1 MSLWLR
7 QSCFRVFVISKLLA
21 YMPPGPSQ
29 YKIKKKVECHGFVH
43 PLIMLQECV
52 VDGMPNI
59 LTVGLNR
66 LLFIYFNGC
75 IEAEMMLMIT
85 WHPRDPIVTR
95 WGQLYW
101 VRFCWDVDIA
111 NYWYLFLDY
120 AEFFGY
126 KLERNI
132 ITLSMVQ
139 LPDNIL
145 EENTFLNLRV
155 VASTNR
161 TSVSTMVTLEIVKD
175 DSVTPVFGSAVYEG
189 LYDTADGLSLER
201 IVLVQGYD
209 ETVRVSLQGGTYLNI
224 YAIHHCWYFL

>member
-1 MSLWLR
+1 
-7 QSCFRVFVISKLLA
+7 
-21 YMPPGPSQ
+21 
-29 YKIKKKVECHGFVH
+29 
-43 PLIMLQECV
+43 
-52 VDGMPNI
+52 
-59 LTVGLNR
+59 
-66 LLFIYFNGC
+66 
-75 IEAEMMLMIT
+75 
-85 WHPRDPIVTR
+85 
-95 WGQLYW
+95 
-101 VRFCWDVDIA
+101 
-111 NYWYLFLDY
+111 
-120 AEFFGY
+120 
-126 KLERNI
+126 
-132 ITLSMVQ
+132 MVQ

-189 LYDTADGLSLER
+189 LYDTTDGLSLER